1 MGNHFTLYENNEEQN
16 CKEKEYFQQ
25 YIKLI
30 NNLKFNN
37 NNLMKKIKILNN
49 KLFFIETEYKTL
61 IKKQNNTLEEKQI
74 LINKLSSVGKERDLF
89 SEEINELNRKLMS

>member
-1 MGNHFTLYENNEEQN
+1 MGNHFTLYEEQN